1 MVPVVIGF
9 AFGLDYF
16 EKLEKSV
23 QAEADF
29 FAKHIAAHPVDW
41 HMLQRIWLDD

>member
-1 MVPVVIGF
+1 
-9 AFGLDYF
+9 
-16 EKLEKSV
+16 V

-41 HMLQRIWLDD
+41 HNLQMICLDD